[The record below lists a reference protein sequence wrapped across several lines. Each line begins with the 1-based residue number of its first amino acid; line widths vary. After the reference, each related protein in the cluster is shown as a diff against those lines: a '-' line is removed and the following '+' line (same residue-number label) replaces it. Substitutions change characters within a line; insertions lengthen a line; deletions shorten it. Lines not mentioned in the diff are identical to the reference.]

1 MTSTR
6 FEILTRRL
14 RLHAHVNAYD
24 LDALKAN
31 LNRPDNAEARE
42 TLRAQL
48 DDLIDTLAIPR
59 DEYEALTGEAFDDD
73 AEYRAALQGI
83 RATLF
88 P

>member
-1 MTSTR
+1 MTSSR

-14 RLHAHVNAYD
+14 RAYANVNAYD

-31 LNRPDNAEARE
+31 LDRPDNAEARE
-42 TLRAQL
+42 TFRAQL
-48 DDLIDTLAIPR
+48 EDLINTLAIPR

-73 AEYRAALQGI
+73 AEYRTALLSI